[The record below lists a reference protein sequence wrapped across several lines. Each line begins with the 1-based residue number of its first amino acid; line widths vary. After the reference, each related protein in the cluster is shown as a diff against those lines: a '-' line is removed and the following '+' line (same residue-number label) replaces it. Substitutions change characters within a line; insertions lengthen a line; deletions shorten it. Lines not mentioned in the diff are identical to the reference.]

1 MDCTFENDNFFRF
14 REQDESRKFVE
25 IDSGK
30 FEFFVGLVDVLR
42 RELDDEN
49 QILFGVVVDRLKMS
63 QHFLAQAIV
72 FVVCCKNKKNLP
84 FVVVIVAGVLVFD
97 YVLVVRIMY
106 KITIERQGGVF
117 FAPTTMLRLQRH
129 ILLSTFVTAYNSI
142 LKHYF

>member
-25 IDSGK
+25 IDSGE
-30 FEFFVGLVDVLR
+30 FEFLVGLVDVFW

-72 FVVCCKNKKNLP
+72 FVVCSKNTN
-84 FVVVIVAGVLVFD
+84 V
-97 YVLVVRIMY
+97 
-106 KITIERQGGVF
+106 
-117 FAPTTMLRLQRH
+117 
-129 ILLSTFVTAYNSI
+129 N
-142 LKHYF
+142 

>member
-1 MDCTFENDNFFRF
+1 
-14 REQDESRKFVE
+14 
-25 IDSGK
+25 
-30 FEFFVGLVDVLR
+30 
-42 RELDDEN
+42 
-49 QILFGVVVDRLKMS
+49 MS